1 MVDCAALNGGDF
13 SHRFVSGRQ
22 ANRQATARQ
31 SLGSTAARDGPTT
44 RALAAQ
50 PSAVHL
56 RPLIS
61 GIRKAALLYARTL
74 GELRLE
80 NSNGDAVPIRRK
92 PLALLCYVARH
103 AARPTS
109 RTELATLFWGE
120 RGEDR
125 ARQSLR
131 QTLLELKQAIGDRA
145 EIDAESV
152 RITPGSVEL
161 DLASFER
168 AVAAG
173 EFSVAVDHWKGD
185 FFEGTED
192 VGGDGFR
199 RWIENE
205 RAALHR
211 QLSSAM
217 QRLLGDAEIRGDW
230 TAAVSIA
237 ERWTAALRFDETAHL
252 RLIEALKMSG
262 RTSVAATV
270 HSAYATR
277 LRTTLD
283 VEPSAEFLR
292 LGGGLADDMRAEI
305 ARRGKGSAAVHA
317 PPLVGRGLEFGE
329 LLTAWQTVSSGTP
342 VVMLVQGE
350 SGTGLT
356 RIGEEL
362 IAHLGNSATVLRGRA
377 TGDNAPY
384 SAASMLFEGIRDA
397 EGSAGASPEALAEVA
412 RLVPSLKLDFK
423 HLPEPR
429 GDAAS
434 LRDGLAQTLAAI
446 GEERPVL
453 LFLDDAHRA
462 DEMSRRTVGM
472 LASRLAGR
480 VLFVVTIDEAA
491 HGPNAELGRLTETL
505 GLKRL
510 WLHSLGLS
518 DIEAIVGS
526 MVSLG
531 ADERHR
537 LATLLFEDTG
547 GLPHHVTALITAL
560 VHDHLLTV
568 DQDGQWRLSPAL
580 AGRPLPVPTALRD
593 RVRAK
598 FARLTPDAAAVAGT
612 IAVLGAPSSLPVIE
626 DVVELSPDAVE
637 AAIAEL
643 LDQRAIVESS
653 SQPEHYE
660 FASPLI
666 ARTLATLLPP
676 TKRRALH
683 ARAAEVLVQRDM
695 TATAERSLLP
705 YHLARAESQPSV
717 EASLPGQ
724 KPVWMRRSVVAGAAA
739 LAIVVLVVTNAVR
752 FPFRPALSGSPGAVP
767 VVALGRIADY
777 RAPGSPD
784 LTKPLIDMLATNL
797 GRVSG
802 LRVVSTARM
811 YELVSQGARG
821 SDTTAAVLSAAR
833 RAGANELVDGALY
846 TVAGGGMRL
855 DLRRMELATGNMR
868 KSHSVNGAT
877 LFELADSGT
886 ARLAADFGQYAP
898 LGSVADVTTRSLP
911 AYHLYEQGLR
921 AYYASDKRSAERLFE
936 AALVEDSTF
945 AMAAYYSGLSVL
957 ESRAVALQ
965 RFNRAARLA
974 RNATDRERL
983 IILARQASAITSSPS
998 LGALADTLTTKYPD
1012 EVEGYL
1018 FTGFSLLSAGD
1029 FLGALTPFRRVVSM
1043 DSLAL
1048 TGARPLCNA
1057 CDALRQ
1063 IVSAYQLADSLG
1075 AAERE
1080 LRRWIRIQPESPV
1093 PWHTLADVLE
1103 QQGRPNDAIEALQ
1116 HEAVLDPTGLG
1127 SDRVATLALQAIYA
1141 VDFDDAERLLR
1152 RTIATGSAPSRRTA
1166 LWYLVLTLRHEGR
1179 LAEALEAAKQYRQ
1192 ESASLNARAPNTPRD
1207 AMYTQAVAEAQVLF
1221 EMRRFREAAALF
1233 DSIARWEAADE
1244 QPSQLARSRAWGMTH
1259 AASALGAAGDTGAL
1273 SARADSVLLL
1283 GSRSGY
1289 GRDQRLHHHVRGLL
1303 FAARGRDDAAADEL
1317 RRAIYSMNM
1326 GYTRTN
1332 LSLAS
1337 VLMRQRK
1344 WAEAIAVLQPVLR
1357 GPLEASNYYATRTEA
1372 HDQLAQAWDSVPGA
1386 AARDSAAAHYAVVA
1400 KSWAR
1405 ADPIFADRVARA
1417 RGTKN

>member
-1 MVDCAALNGGDF
+1 M
-13 SHRFVSGRQ
+13 
-22 ANRQATARQ
+22 
-31 SLGSTAARDGPTT
+31 
-44 RALAAQ
+44 
-50 PSAVHL
+50 
-56 RPLIS
+56 
-61 GIRKAALLYARTL
+61 LYARTL
-74 GELRLE
+74 GELRLQ
-80 NSNGDAVPIRRK
+80 NSDGDAVAIRRK
-92 PLALLCYVARH
+92 PLALLCYVVRH

-145 EIDAESV
+145 EIDAEAV
-152 RITPGSVEL
+152 RITPGSVDL
-161 DLASFER
+161 DIASFER

-173 EFSVAVDHWKGD
+173 DFSSAVDHWKGD
-185 FFEGTED
+185 FFDGAED

-205 RAALHR
+205 RVALHR

-230 TAAVSIA
+230 NEAVSIA

-262 RTSVAATV
+262 RASDAATV
-270 HSAYATR
+270 HGAYATR
-277 LRTTLD
+277 VRTTLD

-342 VVMLVQGE
+342 VVMLIQGE

-362 IAHLGNSATVLRGRA
+362 IAHLGNSATVLRCRA
-377 TGDNAPY
+377 TGNDAAC
-384 SAASMLFEGIRDA
+384 SALSTLFEGIRDA

-412 RLVPSLKLDFK
+412 RLVPSLKLEFK

-429 GDAAS
+429 GDEAS

-453 LFLDDAHRA
+453 LFLDDAHLA
-462 DEMSRRTVGM
+462 DEASRRVIGM

-480 VLFVVTIDEAA
+480 VLFVATIDEAA
-491 HGPNAELGRLTETL
+491 QGPNAELGRLTETL

-518 DIEAIVGS
+518 DTEAIVGS

-531 ADERHR
+531 PDDRHR
-537 LATLLFEDTG
+537 LATMLHADTG
-547 GLPHHVTALITAL
+547 GLPHHVTALVTTL
-560 VHDHLLTV
+560 VHDHLLIV
-568 DQDGQWRLSPAL
+568 DQDGQWRLSAAL
-580 AGRPLPVPTALRD
+580 AGRPLPVPGALRE
-593 RVRAK
+593 RVKAK
-598 FARLTPDAAAVAGT
+598 FAGLTPDAAAVAGT
-612 IAVLGAPSSLPVIE
+612 IAVLGNPSPAPLIE
-626 DVVELSPDAVE
+626 DVAELSADVVE

-643 LDQRAIVESS
+643 LDQRTIVQSA

-683 ARAAEVLVQRDM
+683 ARAAEVLVKRDM

-705 YHLARAESQPSV
+705 YHLARAENQPSAEV
-717 EASLPGQ
+717 IVPER
-724 KPVWMRRSVVAGAAA
+724 KPAWARRSVLAGAVA
-739 LAIVVLVVTNAVR
+739 LAIVALVVVNVVR
-752 FPFRPALSGSPGAVP
+752 RQFPSAFSGSLDAVP

-777 RAPGSPD
+777 RTPGSAD

-797 GRVSG
+797 ARVPG
-802 LRVVSTARM
+802 MRVVSTARM
-811 YELVSQGARG
+811 YELVSQGTKS

-855 DLRRMELATGNMR
+855 DLRRLELATGNMR

-877 LFELADSGT
+877 IFELADSGT

-936 AALVEDSTF
+936 AALAEDSTF
-945 AMAAYYSGLSVL
+945 AMAAYYSGLSVS
-957 ESRAVALQ
+957 ESRPTSLA

-998 LGALADTLTTKYPD
+998 LGALADTLTRKYPD

-1048 TGARPLCNA
+1048 TGARALCNA

-1063 IVSAYQLADSLG
+1063 IVSAYQLADSLQ

-1080 LRRWIRIQPESPV
+1080 LRRWIRLQPQSPV

-1103 QQGRPNDAIEALQ
+1103 QQGRPNEAIEVLQ
-1116 HEAVLDPTGLG
+1116 REAVLDPTGVG
-1127 SDRVATLALQAIYA
+1127 SDRVAMLTLQAIYA

-1152 RTIATGSAPSRRTA
+1152 QTIATGSAPSRRTA
-1166 LWYLVLTLRHEGR
+1166 LWYLVLTLRHQGR
-1179 LAEALEAAKQYRQ
+1179 LAEALELAKQYRK
-1192 ESASLNARAPNTPRD
+1192 ESAPLSPRGRNTPRD
-1207 AMYTQAVAEAQVLF
+1207 AMYTQAVAEAQVMF

-1233 DSIARWEAADE
+1233 DSIARWEAPDE
-1244 QPSQLARSRAWGMTH
+1244 EPSQLGRSRAWSMTH
-1259 AASALGAAGDTGAL
+1259 AASALVAGGDTVGL
-1273 SARADSVLLL
+1273 SARADSVLVL

-1317 RRAIYSMNM
+1317 RRSIYSMNM

-1332 LSLAS
+1332 MSLAA

-1344 WAEAIAVLQPVLR
+1344 WADAIAVLQPVLR
-1357 GPLEASNYYATRTEA
+1357 GPLEASNYYVTRTEA
-1372 HDQLAQAWDSVPGA
+1372 HDLLAQAWDSMPGP
-1386 AARDSAAAHYAVVA
+1386 AARDSSRLHYAAVA

-1417 RGTKN
+1417 RNRE